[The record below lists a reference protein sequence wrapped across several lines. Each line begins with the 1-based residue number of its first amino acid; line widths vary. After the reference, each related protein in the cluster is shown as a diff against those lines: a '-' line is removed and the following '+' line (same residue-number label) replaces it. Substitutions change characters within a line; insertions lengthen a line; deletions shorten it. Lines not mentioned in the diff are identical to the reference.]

1 MPTTPAIETSGLRKT
16 FGGKVAVADLTLQ
29 VERGE
34 VFGFLGPNGAGKT
47 TSIKMLLSLTRPTGG
62 AGRLLG
68 RPIGDHTVR
77 SRVGFLPENFRFHD
91 WLTAEEFLR
100 VHGQLYGMNPATRE
114 KRIPQLLERVG
125 LAKHATKQLRAFSK
139 GMKQRV
145 GLAMAM
151 LNQPEVVFLD
161 EPTSGLDPV
170 GRRMVRDVIHELR
183 TQGTTVF
190 LNSHLLSEVE
200 ITCDRVAFV
209 KNGVVV
215 KQASLK
221 SLVDGATTVEVRVDR
236 VTPELIE
243 RLKSL
248 GRDVQSDPDGDRVS
262 LSVDSDD
269 TLPAIAR
276 MVIEQGRLLYALTP
290 QHVSLED
297 LFLQIVGTEGSL

>member
-1 MPTTPAIETSGLRKT
+1 MNTTPAIETSGLRKT
-16 FGGKVAVADLTLQ
+16 FGGKVAVADLTLR

-47 TSIKMLLSLTRPTGG
+47 TSIKMLLGLTRPTGG

-100 VHGQLYGMNPATRE
+100 VHGQLYRMDAATRE
-114 KRIPQLLERVG
+114 KRIPPLLERVG
-125 LAKHATKQLRAFSK
+125 LSEHAAKPLRAFSK

-151 LNQPEVVFLD
+151 IHQPEVVFLD

-183 TQGTTVF
+183 AQGTTVF

-209 KNGVVV
+209 KNGIVVR
-215 KQASLK
+215 QASLK
-221 SLVDGATTVEVRVDR
+221 SLVDGATTVQVRVDR

-243 RLKSL
+243 GLKSL
-248 GRDVQSDPDGDRVS
+248 GRDVQSNPDGDRVS

-276 MVIEQGRLLYALTP
+276 AVIEQGRSLYALTP

>member
-1 MPTTPAIETSGLRKT
+1 MNSSSVIETSGLRKT
-16 FGGKVAVADLTLQ
+16 FGGKVAVADLTLR

-47 TSIKMLLSLTRPTGG
+47 TSIKMLLGLTRPTGG

-68 RPIGDHTVR
+68 APIGDHAVR

-100 VHGQLYGMNPATRE
+100 VHGRLYGMHPAERE
-114 KRIPQLLERVG
+114 RRIPALLERVG
-125 LAKHATKQLRAFSK
+125 LAEHAAKPLRAFSK

-151 LNQPEVVFLD
+151 LNQPEVIFLD

-183 TQGTTVF
+183 EHSTAVF

-215 KQASLK
+215 RQASLQ
-221 SLVDGATTVEVRVDR
+221 SLVAGSTTVELRVDR
-236 VTPELIE
+236 ATPELTGALA
-243 RLKSL
+243 RL
-248 GRDVQSDPDGDRVS
+248 GREVQAEPGGERIS
-262 LSVDSDD
+262 LSVDGDD
-269 TLPAIAR
+269 ALPAIAR
-276 MVIEQGRLLYALTP
+276 LIVEQDRALYAMTP
-290 QHVSLED
+290 QHISLED
-297 LFLQIVGTEGSL
+297 LFLQIVGAEGSL

>member
-1 MPTTPAIETSGLRKT
+1 
-16 FGGKVAVADLTLQ
+16 

-125 LAKHATKQLRAFSK
+125 LAEHATKQLRAFSK

-215 KQASLK
+215 KQVSLK

-269 TLPAIAR
+269 TLPAVAR

-297 LFLQIVGTEGSL
+297 LFLQIVGTESSL

>member
-1 MPTTPAIETSGLRKT
+1 MNAVIETSGLRKT
-16 FGGKVAVADLTLQ
+16 FSGKVAVADLTLR

-47 TSIKMLLSLTRPTGG
+47 TSIKMLLGLTRHTGG

-68 RPIGDHTVR
+68 APIGDHTVR

-100 VHGQLYGMNPATRE
+100 VHGRLYRMDSAACE
-114 KRIPQLLERVG
+114 KRIPLLLERVG
-125 LAKHATKQLRAFSK
+125 LTEHADKQLRAFSK

-151 LNQPEVVFLD
+151 LNQPEVIFLD

-170 GRRMVRDVIHELR
+170 GRRMVRDVIRELR
-183 TQGTTVF
+183 EQRTTVF

-215 KQASLK
+215 RQASLK
-221 SLVDGATTVEVRVDR
+221 SLVDGSTTVELRVDR
-236 VTPELIE
+236 ATPELIE
-243 RLKSL
+243 GLSKF
-248 GRDVQSDPDGDRVS
+248 GRDVHVEANADRIH
-262 LSVDSDD
+262 LSVDADD
-269 TLPAIAR
+269 VLPAIAR
-276 MVIEQGRLLYALTP
+276 LVVEQGRSLYALTP
-290 QHVSLED
+290 QHISLED